1 MKYLPH
7 KLFIGFIVIFML
19 GFGAGRFLS
28 FQTTPQPHEVPE
40 LLFDKGNSP
49 SEFLGFNFRNLVAV
63 WRILQEKYAFPE
75 KLAAGNMVDSAIE
88 GFIKGINDPYTVYL
102 NKADTEGFKQG
113 LDSKLEGIGAELE
126 MKDNLL
132 TVVST
137 LKDTPAQKAGLL
149 ANDIIVKINGES
161 TEDMSLLEAV
171 SKIRGQKGTKVTL
184 TIFREN
190 AKSEVFDVTITRQ
203 EIEVES
209 VTYEELPEG
218 IGLISINQFSDDTAS
233 EFQRITNEILLK
245 KPKGL
250 VLDLRY
256 NGGGYLDISVDI
268 ISGFIAGK
276 EIAAKIKAK
285 NPEDS
290 ETLYTHE
297 TGKLADLPLVVLVNS
312 GSASASEIVAGAI
325 QDHKRGLVFGE
336 KSYGKGTVQ
345 EIEDLE
351 DGASLRITIAEWL
364 TPLGRSIDEVGIT
377 PDRIVEIPK
386 DTPEGE
392 DPQLSAAVQYLKT
405 VRL

>member
-7 KLFIGFIVIFML
+7 KIFIGFIVIFML

-28 FQTTPQPHEVPE
+28 FQNTPQPQEAP
-40 LLFDKGNSP
+40 
-49 SEFLGFNFRNLVAV
+49 EFLIDPQLQGFNFRNLVAV

-75 KLAAGNMVDSAIE
+75 KLAAGNMVDGAIE

-102 NKADTEGFKQG
+102 NKTDTQGFKQG

-137 LKDTPAQKAGLL
+137 LKDTPAQKAGLM
-149 ANDIIVKINGES
+149 ANDIIVKINNES
-161 TEDMSLLEAV
+161 TEDMRLLEAV
-171 SKIRGQKGTKVTL
+171 SKIRGQKGTNVTL

-190 AKSEVFDVTITRQ
+190 AKSEVFDVVITRQ
-203 EIEVES
+203 EIEVQS
-209 VTYEELPEG
+209 VTYEELKDG

-233 EFQRITNEILLK
+233 EFQKITNEILLQ

-256 NGGGYLDISVDI
+256 NGGGYLDVSVDI

-290 ETLYTHE
+290 ETLYTHD

-351 DGASLRITIAEWL
+351 DGASLRLTIAEWL

-377 PDRIVEIPK
+377 PDRIVEIPE
-386 DTPEGE
+386 DTPEGT
-392 DPQLSAAVQYLKT
+392 DPQLSAAVDYLKN
-405 VRL
+405 LK